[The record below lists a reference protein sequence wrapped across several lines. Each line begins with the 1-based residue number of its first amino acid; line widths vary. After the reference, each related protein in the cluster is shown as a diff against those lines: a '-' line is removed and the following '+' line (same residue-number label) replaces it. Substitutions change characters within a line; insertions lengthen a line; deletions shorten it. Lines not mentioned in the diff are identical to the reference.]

1 MYVEP
6 VRMVSLD
13 AVFDVLQGIQFEF
26 SIILNFRLFRP

>member
-13 AVFDVLQGIQFEF
+13 IVFAVLQGIHFEF